1 MSAPF
6 ATLLNADSGLVPIV
20 LPLPAGP
27 GGDIEPRLDR
37 FAFPAL
43 PTTPDQGP
51 ATEPHRATWPECSS
65 ARTARACSELADS
78 VRRQLPAGRSAVV
91 AFTSPSDD
99 DGRSG
104 LLVSLAPELARRS
117 PGGLLVADGD
127 FHHAELTSRLSIS
140 PRQSGG
146 ASPLVYA
153 TNFPGLS
160 VLPIPAAI
168 RPDGGAAGGAAAGRI
183 AQQPPGG
190 RRAMRAKEGLPIVR
204 LNPAWVDRWRA
215 DWPLVLLDA
224 ASLQHTDAWPML
236 ERCDGV
242 YLVVC
247 IGSTKR
253 RALRQAV
260 SAFRSHGIALLGC
273 VAMSPAGPEN
283 N

>member
-1 MSAPF
+1 M
-6 ATLLNADSGLVPIV
+6 
-20 LPLPAGP
+20 
-27 GGDIEPRLDR
+27 
-37 FAFPAL
+37 
-43 PTTPDQGP
+43 
-51 ATEPHRATWPECSS
+51 
-65 ARTARACSELADS
+65 
-78 VRRQLPAGRSAVV
+78 
-91 AFTSPSDD
+91 
-99 DGRSG
+99 
-104 LLVSLAPELARRS
+104 
-117 PGGLLVADGD
+117 
-127 FHHAELTSRLSIS
+127 
-140 PRQSGG
+140 
-146 ASPLVYA
+146 VYA

-168 RPDGGAAGGAAAGRI
+168 RPDGGATDGAAAGRI

-190 RRAMRAKEGLPIVR
+190 RRAMRREECPPIVR

-224 ASLQHTDAWPML
+224 ASLQHTDSWPML

-247 IGSTKR
+247 IGYTKR

-260 SAFRSHGIALLGC
+260 SAFRSRGIALLGC